1 MNIHTKI
8 PFILFKNL
16 RYQYT
21 RRDSAPQA
29 ESRQYKM

>member
-21 RRDSAPQA
+21 RRVPAPQA
-29 ESRQYKM
+29 ESGQRKM